1 MSLPVL
7 PLRSGLKARD
17 EPYSYTCHGCGR
29 CCYRK
34 AIRVSPYE
42 VARLGAALRE
52 HTTTV
57 LARDVD
63 PETSTLRTTESGACT
78 YLRGTGC
85 AVHAGRPLA
94 CRLYPLGW
102 IVTADG
108 EEAFTEF
115 VGHPQT
121 EGITGTAGTV
131 ADYVDA
137 QGTEPYMN
145 AARRYEAVLHRLRL
159 ATEVDGPDPGAPPP
173 LADVDVAVEADC
185 AQRGVPAPEA
195 VEDRVDLHLAV
206 LHRWL
211 DAAGA
216 PSA

>member
-1 MSLPVL
+1 MTEHRMA
-7 PLRSGLKARD
+7 LRPEVRARND
-17 EPYSYTCHGCGR
+17 AYSYVCHGCGH
-29 CCYRK
+29 CCHHK

-42 VARLGAALRE
+42 VARLGDVLGE
-52 HTTTV
+52 STTTV
-57 LARDVD
+57 LARDID
-63 PETSTLRTTESGACT
+63 PEMSTLRTTAEGACT

-108 EEAFTEF
+108 DEAFTEF
-115 VGHPQT
+115 EGHPRSA
-121 EGITGTAGTV
+121 GLTGADGTV

-137 QGTEPYMN
+137 QGTAPYMD

-159 ATEVDGPDPGAPPP
+159 AIEVDGPDPGDSPP
-173 LADVDVAVEADC
+173 LADVDAAVEGDCARRGVAVPE
-185 AQRGVPAPEA
+185 GVES
-195 VEDRVDLHLAV
+195 RVDCHLAL
-206 LHRWL
+206 LHGWL

-216 PSA
+216 PSV